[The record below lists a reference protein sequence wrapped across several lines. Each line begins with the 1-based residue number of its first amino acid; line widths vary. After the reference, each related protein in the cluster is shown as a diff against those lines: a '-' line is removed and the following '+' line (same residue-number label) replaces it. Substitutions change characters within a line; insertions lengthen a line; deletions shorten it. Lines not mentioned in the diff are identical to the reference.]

1 MCNVVGDWIKMR
13 TDLYRDPKVIC
24 MAESLMVSDGELN
37 RYVSQNSQRDMTV
50 TRNVMRNAVVGAL
63 VTVWGVLRHQG
74 KRDGDSLRLSGCSLS
89 VIDDIAD
96 LPGFGQSMLSVGWLV
111 KDAKG
116 LLFPRFFEENNIE
129 PQADAKAKNAER
141 QRRFREARK
150 AESNA
155 KSNELRNVTS
165 NAKSNA
171 REEREK
177 EKSNNS
183 ISVTCS
189 EVLIPETMRREDV
202 QKAAAFWFQHL
213 GVMAPEKIPMANS
226 PQMESFWQEAARIG
240 PEKFIRQVE
249 FTTSRGWINLRD
261 PDETKKRTP
270 RNGKK
275 FEGSGSD
282 GTGAVSRQRRNLEE
296 IVDLFDRKTVRAG
309 RVQADS

>member
-1 MCNVVGDWIKMR
+1 MVGDWIKMR

-24 MAESLMVSDGELN
+24 MAESLMEVDGDLN
-37 RYVSQNSQRDMTV
+37 RYVTNNALRDLSV

-111 KDAKG
+111 RDGKG

-165 NAKSNA
+165 NAKSNT

-183 ISVTCS
+183 LSVTGC
-189 EVLIPETMRREDV
+189 EVSIPESMQGPDV

-213 GVMAPEKIPMANS
+213 ELMAPDKIPMRNS
-226 PQMESFWQEAARIG
+226 PQMESFWKEAARIG

-261 PDETKKRTP
+261 PDERKKGQAK
-270 RNGKK
+270 NGFKSRAQSREDANADA
-275 FEGSGSD
+275 FEALYSSIGSQES
-282 GTGAVSRQRRNLEE
+282 
-296 IVDLFDRKTVRAG
+296 
-309 RVQADS
+309 

>member
-1 MCNVVGDWIKMR
+1 MVGDWIKMR

-24 MAESLMVSDGELN
+24 MAESLMSADGELN
-37 RYVSQNSQRDMTV
+37 RYVSHNSDRDMCV

-96 LPGFGQSMLSVGWLV
+96 LPGFGQSMLAVGWLV

-165 NAKSNA
+165 NVKSNA

-183 ISVTCS
+183 LSVTGI
-189 EVLIPETMRREDV
+189 EVLIPESMQTPEV
-202 QKAAAFWFQHL
+202 QKKAAFWFQHL
-213 GVMAPEKIPMANS
+213 ELMAPDKVPIRNS
-226 PQMESFWQEAARIG
+226 PQMQSFWEEAARIG
-240 PEKFIRQVE
+240 PEKFIRSVDY
-249 FTTSRGWINLRD
+249 TTSRGWINLRD
-261 PDETKKRTP
+261 PDEQKKGKL

-275 FEGSGSD
+275 FEGSAGDATGSVD
-282 GTGAVSRQRRNLEE
+282 RQRRNLED
-296 IVDLFDRKTVRAG
+296 IVSLFDSKTVRTGSVQTDAG
-309 RVQADS
+309 T

>member
-1 MCNVVGDWIKMR
+1 MVGDWIKMR

-24 MAESLMVSDGELN
+24 MAESLMSADSDLN
-37 RYVSQNSQRDMTV
+37 RYVSQNSDRDMCV

-96 LPGFGQSMLSVGWLV
+96 LPGFGQSMLAVGWLV
-111 KDAKG
+111 KDTKG

-150 AESNA
+150 VESNA
-155 KSNELRNVTS
+155 KSNASRNVTS

-171 REEREK
+171 REEI
-177 EKSNNS
+177 EKSNNTL
-183 ISVTCS
+183 SVTCE
-189 EVLIPETMRREDV
+189 EVLIPESMQTPEV

-213 GVMAPEKIPMANS
+213 ELMAPDKIPMRNS
-226 PQMESFWQEAARIG
+226 PQMESFWKEAARIG

-261 PDETKKRTP
+261 PDEKKKGQSK
-270 RNGKK
+270 NGFKSRAQAREDANADA
-275 FEGSGSD
+275 FETLFASIGS
-282 GTGAVSRQRRNLEE
+282 EE
-296 IVDLFDRKTVRAG
+296 
-309 RVQADS
+309 S